1 MWIAEQIAEL
11 ASLALAAQETV
22 YRDEQAVYGLD
33 ALSEVEL
40 HPILA
45 AGISRGGFGVL
56 REHPYP
62 KEWRRQCALR
72 PEASEL
78 PERRDRLRCD
88 LVLTPV
94 PGRPVSDPLATHA
107 ALRQHRRD
115 TTGTLFEAHAVRT
128 EDDVA
133 AGASPGVPPEDAYW
147 LEVKVIA
154 QTCYTRGVPGP
165 NRSYSGDLRR
175 AARDLVKLNDDPGIS
190 RGGLLL
196 VLFGESEQVTHHDL
210 AVLTHLCLD
219 RDLPIGLPIF
229 ASGPIR
235 DRIGNR
241 TVTVGLIDLRKPAQS
256 PPPEY

>member
-11 ASLALAAQETV
+11 ASLALAAQESE

-33 ALSEVEL
+33 ALNEVEL

-45 AGISRGGFGVL
+45 AGLSRGGLGVL

-62 KEWRRQCALR
+62 KEWRGKCTLS
-72 PEASEL
+72 PEASQ
-78 PERRDRLRCD
+78 PPDRRDRLRCD

-94 PGRPVSDPLATHA
+94 PGQSVRDPLATHA

-115 TTGTLFEAHAVRT
+115 TTGTLFEAHAIRA
-128 EDDVA
+128 DDHVVCS
-133 AGASPGVPPEDAYW
+133 ASPGLPPEEAYW

-154 QTCYTRGVPGP
+154 QTCYTHGVPGP
-165 NRSYSGDLRR
+165 NSGYSGELRR
-175 AARDLVKLNDDPGIS
+175 AARDLVKLNDDPGIA
-190 RGGLLL
+190 RGGLLV

-219 RDLPIGLPIF
+219 RDLPIGSPTF
-229 ASGPIR
+229 ASRPIH

-241 TVTVGLIDLRKPAQS
+241 IFTVGLLDLRKPA
-256 PPPEY
+256 PMFLFEP